1 MLYHPRCRS
10 MVFIAFPRAQSGNIA
25 RRETPSISACY
36 VQTPVLANEKARP
49 ERGGLFFCGATTE
62 PRLFLRQRGRLMR
75 IGRPVASD
83 VFLNEA
89 RDIFAIVA
97 LVWGIA

>member
-1 MLYHPRCRS
+1 MLYHTHCRS
-10 MVFIAFPRAQSGNIA
+10 TVFIAFPRTQSGNIA

-36 VQTPVLANEKARP
+36 VQTPVLANEKSPPPR
-49 ERGGLFFCGATTE
+49 EVGFSFLTGEGGL
-62 PRLFLRQRGRLMR
+62 LLRQRGRLMG

-83 VFLNEA
+83 VFLNEP